1 MGTDDT
7 TRKLSDD
14 QFNQIIARFDGM
26 ISRLDGLEQ
35 RLASLENKVDNRLM
49 YTQPLREML
58 TEKLHGLESKVDGL
72 ESKVDGLV
80 SKVDGLESKM
90 DSMREDLIDR
100 IDVLNGNVLEL
111 NAKYKRFQHRLSD
124 LEQKAS

>member
-49 YTQPLREML
+49 NTQPLREIL
-58 TEKLHGLESKVDGL
+58 IEELQGLKSKVDGL
-72 ESKVDGLV
+72 ESKVDGL
-80 SKVDGLESKM
+80 ESKM
-90 DSMREDLIDR
+90 DSLREDLIDR